1 MELLQEYI
9 FVPLDIF
16 KKILQNRN
24 VDIKN
29 KLEAWLTF
37 LSVDDPEIILKLLKA
52 YPQFR
57 PMYQEVYDM
66 CRNLEKVMH
75 MFSKELEELDSNT
88 VQYMIDEMQDKIDE
102 QKQQLDE
109 HKNQIE
115 QNIQNLITDLKSQKK
130 SDDEILRMLEAVFCL
145 TPEEARARL

>member
-88 VQYMIDEMQDKIDE
+88 V
-102 QKQQLDE
+102 
-109 HKNQIE
+109 
-115 QNIQNLITDLKSQKK
+115 LITDLKSQKK